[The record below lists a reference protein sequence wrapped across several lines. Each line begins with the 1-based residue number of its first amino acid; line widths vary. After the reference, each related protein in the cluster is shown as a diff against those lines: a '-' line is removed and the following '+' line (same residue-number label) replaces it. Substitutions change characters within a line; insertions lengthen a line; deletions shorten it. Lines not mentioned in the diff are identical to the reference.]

1 MTLPPYWGSMLV
13 KHAWNTVPENW
24 VSLDRP
30 PAEATI
36 DLHIALNS
44 QRENA
49 LIDALYEVSSPGH
62 PKYVLH
68 YSAHGC
74 THVPL
79 PYYRYGAHLSKGQVA
94 ELITPHTDTLYLV
107 NSWLEH
113 NGMSF
118 SMVSMTHG
126 GSWLTVSGVH
136 VSQANDLLG
145 ASYQLYRHT
154 AANTTVLRTIS
165 YGLPAELH
173 AVEHLGNPRGVRTI
187 LLIWQRCSI
196 SNGPAQGYTK
206 IWLLTGVSRRQLNME
221 QCEEDLPQLPGPVV
235 SEILA
240 STRFSSLFL
249 RILIIA
255 ETQR

>member
-1 MTLPPYWGSMLV
+1 
-13 KHAWNTVPENW
+13 
-24 VSLDRP
+24 
-30 PAEATI
+30 
-36 DLHIALNS
+36 
-44 QRENA
+44 
-49 LIDALYEVSSPGH
+49 
-62 PKYVLH
+62 
-68 YSAHGC
+68 
-74 THVPL
+74 
-79 PYYRYGAHLSKGQVA
+79 
-94 ELITPHTDTLYLV
+94 
-107 NSWLEH
+107 
-113 NGMSF
+113 MSF

-187 LLIWQRCSI
+187 LLSWQRCSI
-196 SNGPAQGYTK
+196 SNGPAQGYTM

-221 QCEEDLPQLPGPVV
+221 QCAEDLPQLPGPVV

-240 STRFSSLFL
+240 STRFSSCLFASL
-249 RILIIA
+249 SLPRPRDNTDPLINQIEENSLLKIKRFQINKNTA
-255 ETQR
+255 FGPRFGQP